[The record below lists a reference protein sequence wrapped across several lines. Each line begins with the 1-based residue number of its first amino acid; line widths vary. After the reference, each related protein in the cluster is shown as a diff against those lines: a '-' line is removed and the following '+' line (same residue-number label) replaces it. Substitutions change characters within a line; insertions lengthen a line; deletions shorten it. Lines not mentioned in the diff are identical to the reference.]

1 MDWWIWILVGLG
13 LLAFEVIVPGGII
26 LLFFGAAAVFV
37 GVLVSLG
44 IGGPVW
50 LQWAMFSV
58 LSVASLLTLRGPVL
72 RRLETTGDDA
82 RQIDSLVGVPVVV
95 AEDIAPGAD
104 GRAELRGTSWG
115 AQNVGTE
122 VLAQGDKGVVERVD
136 GLKLYIRRSQT

>member
-13 LLAFEVIVPGGII
+13 LLALEVMVPGGII
-26 LLFFGAAAVFV
+26 LLFFGAAAVVV

-50 LQWAMFSV
+50 FQWAVFSV
-58 LSVASLLTLRGPVL
+58 LSVASLLMLRGPIL
-72 RRLETTGDDA
+72 RRLERTEDA
-82 RQIDSLVGVPVVV
+82 AGHVDSLVGKSVVV

-115 AQNVGTE
+115 AQNVGAE
-122 VLAQGDKGVVERVD
+122 ALAQGDRGVVEGVD
-136 GLKLYIRRSQT
+136 GLKLYIRRSQA